1 MNEKQLGEREYTDA
15 IMSIYGANP
24 VASIAGAYK
33 SKEQKQ
39 LPENPE
45 TETVPTGSLYKE
57 TRGLLL
63 AARKN
68 LKLKKTILAYEKRR
82 FKQLQVD
89 LGDSLKKPKGK
100 DKKKEDEELLKI
112 PEDPAKMSIR
122 KWMRDLA
129 KKLLQKIRQA
139 IGNKIKQFLK
149 KRFLKKYRKLSPEK
163 RKRLRDRKKFFDK
176 QKRRFKRF
184 TNRGGFRGAI
194 RRGLGRFATKI
205 IGKRNAAR
213 FRLFRQKGGVR
224 GAALRGARRAFFK
237 GVSVVKGI
245 PGTIRSLRGLAGMVS
260 TPILGTAR
268 EGAGAVATKAG
279 RGFLAKTARNALV
292 GTLGKGGT
300 KTALKFAKKFISPL
314 IKKIPIVGTLVDF
327 LLNVFVFKEPL
338 GKSAFKAVAA
348 GLLTFVG
355 GALGSVVPG
364 AGTFIGGLLG
374 GMAGDALGGLLYD
387 AIFGGGSASTPEG
400 TTVPAAKDGMKV
412 GAKPQLVL
420 VGEGG
425 EEEWIIPKSKLAWW
439 LGASESALNLFTFGA
454 FPVFSAVR
462 ALLSA
467 TGAGG
472 SVIPADVPEGS
483 SEGAKPKVDAKK
495 PESISSN
502 FGDTLFGFFKKG
514 IGKLKDSFVGVLD
527 KVKSFLPD
535 LSGLPLEMKAALKGI
550 ATVAGGGMVMLVD
563 FLLGGGGAQAA
574 SSSGNTPAGALS
586 GGGFEYTDPD
596 SNTTIT
602 VTSQYG
608 MRTHPIYGTAKMHG
622 GTDIS
627 ATGGTPLR
635 AISDGEVVDSDSLG
649 NKGWGNFL
657 VFKDDKGIFHLYGH
671 MQGGYKRGGQ
681 VKKGD
686 IIGKVG
692 STGAS
697 TGPHLHWEAGTGWNG
712 GVITGKFDP
721 LSRYTA
727 EQPFFT
733 KKAEETPGDDAKSTA
748 STPPPAATPPPK
760 QQMGRAAAKR
770 RSDSAARARR
780 EARAAAPP
788 VAPLNKKDTASALEE
803 FGTMDEDN
811 NQQVA
816 VIEVPVT
823 RTEYIPMP
831 LPLSTAGRGSVSNT
845 PAWGQGAV
853 LGA

>member
-100 DKKKEDEELLKI
+100 DKKKEEEELLKI

-176 QKRRFKRF
+176 KKRQFDRFR
-184 TNRGGFRGAI
+184 NRGGFRGAI

-205 IGKRNAAR
+205 IGRRNAAR
-213 FRLFRQKGGVR
+213 FRLFRQTGGVR

-260 TPILGTAR
+260 DPILGTAKK
-268 EGAGAVATKAG
+268 GAGEVATKAG
-279 RGFLAKTARNALV
+279 RGFLARTARNALV

-300 KTALKFAKKFISPL
+300 KTVLKFVKKFVSPL
-314 IKKIPIVGTLVDF
+314 IKKIPIVGALADF
-327 LLNVFVFKEPL
+327 LLNVFVFKESP
-338 GKSAFKAVAA
+338 GKSAFKAIAS
-348 GLLTFVG
+348 GLLGFI
-355 GALGSVVPG
+355 GAAAGSVVPF
-364 AGTFIGGLLG
+364 AGTFLG
-374 GMAGDALGGLLYD
+374 GILGGVAGDALGGLLYD
-387 AIFGGGSASTPEG
+387 AIFGGGSASTSKGE
-400 TTVPAAKDGMKV
+400 TVPAAKDGMKV

-439 LGASESALNLFTFGA
+439 LGASETALNLLTFGA

-514 IGKLKDSFVGVLD
+514 IGKLKDSFLGVLD
-527 KVKSFLPD
+527 KLKSFLPD
-535 LSGLPLEMKAALKGI
+535 LSGLPLEMKVALKGI
-550 ATVAGGGMVMLVD
+550 ATMAGGGMVMLVD

-574 SSSGNTPAGALS
+574 TGPSDTLDTDGNLDVPDGVPSQDGLPALPRTGHIAGQKYGAARKGGRKHAGTDFDISGNEKFYSRIGGVVSNIGYDPNGYGNYVDVYNDELKVTERIAEGA
-586 GGGFEYTDPD
+586 
-596 SNTTIT
+596 T
-602 VTSQYG
+602 V
-608 MRTHPIYGTAKMHG
+608 
-622 GTDIS
+622 
-627 ATGGTPLR
+627 L
-635 AISDGEVVDSDSLG
+635 
-649 NKGWGNFL
+649 
-657 VFKDDKGIFHLYGH
+657 
-671 MQGGYKRGGQ
+671 
-681 VKKGD
+681 VKKGQQVQPGTPIVQGETD
-686 IIGKVG
+686 TGVIHYEIRKGR
-692 STGAS
+692 STTFGF
-697 TGPHLHWEAGTGWNG
+697 AGTIN
-712 GVITGKFDP
+712 P
-721 LSRYTA
+721 LTFLSTVK
-727 EQPFFT
+727 P
-733 KKAEETPGDDAKSTA
+733 KPKPKPKPKDAAPPS
-748 STPPPAATPPPK
+748 STPPSRPIRDPGAGAGWRRRKNRTSRNTTP
-760 QQMGRAAAKR
+760 
-770 RSDSAARARR
+770 
-780 EARAAAPP
+780 PP

-831 LPLSTAGRGSVSNT
+831 LPFSTAGRGSVSNT